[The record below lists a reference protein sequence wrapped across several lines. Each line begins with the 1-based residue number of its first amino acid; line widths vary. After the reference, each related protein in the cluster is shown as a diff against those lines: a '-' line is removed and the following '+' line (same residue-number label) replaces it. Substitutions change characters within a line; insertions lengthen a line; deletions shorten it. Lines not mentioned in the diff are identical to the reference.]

1 MANAFIPNIMN
12 KPTVNH
18 IDGNKQNNCVD
29 NLEWATIKENNN
41 HALKAGLRNMKNDRC
56 SKRVAQYD
64 LNMNLIKIYPSTN
77 EAKRQTGFSQG
88 HISEVCRGEKKQHK
102 KYIWKYC

>member
-1 MANAFIPNIMN
+1 MN
-12 KPTVNH
+12 EVWKTIEEMKTYEVSNFGS
-18 IDGNKQNNCVD
+18 IRRKLKDGYKYLKQFKD
-29 NLEWATIKENNN
+29 KD
-41 HALKAGLRNMKNDRC
+41 GYF
-56 SKRVAQYD
+56 RVCQYD

-77 EAKRQTGFSQG
+77 EAKRQTDFSQG